1 MTTASLPRPA
11 PDAAACAVVELR
23 QYTLKP
29 GRRDELVALFD
40 REFVEAQE
48 AVGMKVLGQFRD
60 LDVPDRF
67 VWLRGFAGMAA
78 RRAGLQAFY
87 GGPAWAEHGPAANAA
102 MLDSDDVLLL
112 RPAWEGAAVALR
124 EPRPDRSATAP
135 ATGFVDLTVFP
146 LSEPASPELIALA
159 RERLAPCL
167 AAGGARQTAWY
178 VTEPAPNDF
187 PRLPVREG
195 ETVLVGLAL
204 FDDEGAYTR
213 FVRSGAWQREAAP
226 ALVPF
231 LAGAPQPLR
240 LAPTARSA
248 IRG

>member
-1 MTTASLPRPA
+1 MTASLPSPA

-23 QYTLKP
+23 QYTLRP

-40 REFVEAQE
+40 REFVETQE

-60 LDVPDRF
+60 LDAADRF
-67 VWLRGFAGMAA
+67 VWLRGFADMAA

-87 GGPAWAEHGPAANAA
+87 GGPVWADHGAAANAT

-112 RPAWEGAAVALR
+112 KPAWAGAAVQLR
-124 EPRPDRSATAP
+124 EPRSAPLAAAP
-135 ATGFVDLTVFP
+135 TRGFVDLTVFP
-146 LSEPASPELIALA
+146 LREPASSGLLALA

-167 AAGGARQTAWY
+167 AAGGARHTAWY
-178 VTEPAPNDF
+178 VSEHSPNDF

-195 ETVLVGLAL
+195 EPVLVGLAL
-204 FDDEGAYTR
+204 FDDQAAAARFTR
-213 FVRSGAWQREAAP
+213 GGAWSRDAAP
-226 ALVPF
+226 ALAPY
-231 LAGAPQPLR
+231 LAGAPQALR

>member
-1 MTTASLPRPA
+1 MTASLPRSA

-40 REFVEAQE
+40 REFVETQE

-60 LDVPDRF
+60 LDAPDRF
-67 VWLRGFAGMAA
+67 VWLRGFAGMAS

-87 GGPAWAEHGPAANAA
+87 GGPVWAGHGPAANAT

-112 RPAWEGAAVALR
+112 RPAWEGAAVSLR

-146 LSEPASPELIALA
+146 LREPASPALLALA

-167 AAGGARQTAWY
+167 TAGGARHTAWY
-178 VTEPAPNDF
+178 VTEPSPNDF

-195 ETVLVGLAL
+195 EPVLVGIAL
-204 FDDEGAYTR
+204 FDDDGAYTR
-213 FVRSGAWQREAAP
+213 FVRDGAWQRDAAP
-226 ALVPF
+226 ALAPY
-231 LAGAPQPLR
+231 LASPPQALR

>member
-1 MTTASLPRPA
+1 MTAFLSNPA

-23 QYTLKP
+23 QYTLEP

-40 REFVEAQE
+40 REFIETQE
-48 AVGMKVLGQFRD
+48 AVGMKVIGQFRD
-60 LDVPDRF
+60 LDAPDRF
-67 VWLRGFAGMAA
+67 VR
-78 RRAGLQAFY
+78 
-87 GGPAWAEHGPAANAA
+87 
-102 MLDSDDVLLL
+102 
-112 RPAWEGAAVALR
+112 LR
-124 EPRPDRSATAP
+124 ETRPDRLAAAP
-135 ATGFVDLTVFP
+135 AAGFADLTVFA
-146 LSEPASPELIALA
+146 LREPASPELVALA

-195 ETVLVGLAL
+195 EPVLVGLAL
-204 FDDEGAYTR
+204 FDDEGEYTR
-213 FVRSGAWQREAAP
+213 FVRGGTWQRDAAP
-226 ALVPF
+226 ALAPF
-231 LAGAPQPLR
+231 LAGPPQALR

>member
-1 MTTASLPRPA
+1 MTAFLSNPA

-29 GRRDELVALFD
+29 GRRDELVTLFD
-40 REFVEAQE
+40 REFIETQE

-60 LDVPDRF
+60 LDAPDRF

-87 GGPAWAEHGPAANAA
+87 GGPVWAGHGPAANAT

-112 RPAWEGAAVALR
+112 RPAWDGAAVRPR
-124 EPRPDRSATAP
+124 EPRPDRLAAAP
-135 ATGFVDLTVFP
+135 AAGFVDLTVFP
-146 LSEPASPELIALA
+146 LREPASPELVALA

-195 ETVLVGLAL
+195 EPVLVGLAL
-204 FDDEGAYTR
+204 FDDEGEYTR
-213 FVRSGAWQREAAP
+213 FVRGGTWQCDAAP
-226 ALVPF
+226 TLAPF
-231 LAGAPQPLR
+231 LAGPPQALR

>member
-1 MTTASLPRPA
+1 MTASLLAPA

-23 QYTLKP
+23 QYTLRP

-40 REFVEAQE
+40 REFVETQE

-60 LDVPDRF
+60 LGAPDRF
-67 VWLRGFAGMAA
+67 VWLRGFTDMAS

-87 GGPAWAEHGPAANAA
+87 GGPVWAEHGPAANAT

-112 RPAWEGAAVALR
+112 RPAWDGAAVQLR
-124 EPRPDRSATAP
+124 EPRPDRNGTAP
-135 ATGFVDLTVFP
+135 AAGFVDLTVFP
-146 LSEPASPELIALA
+146 LREPASPGLVALA
-159 RERLAPCL
+159 RDRLSPCL
-167 AAGGARQTAWY
+167 AAGGARQAAWY

-195 ETVLVGLAL
+195 EPVLVGLAL

-213 FVRSGAWQREAAP
+213 FARGGAWQRDAAP
-226 ALVPF
+226 ALAPY
-231 LAGAPQPLR
+231 LAGAPQALR